1 MSDHYISINGI
12 GEVFSYDVSTLTVG
26 TSANSSSPL
35 ELRVTDDACTAEQI
49 YEFLE
54 RLADYA
60 TTRNPTVYVP
70 GTLAG

>member
-1 MSDHYISINGI
+1 
-12 GEVFSYDVSTLTVG
+12 
-26 TSANSSSPL
+26 
-35 ELRVTDDACTAEQI
+35 VTDDACTAEQI